1 MAKINEG
8 PGSGSKNPLS
18 NEYKI
23 ETELFKDDIDDM
35 RGRTFGIEVVR
46 GTLPKYTVG
55 EKDAFDRDPKIDIGA
70 DPRAI
75 ENPES
80 DVVKEKKSK
89 IQV

>member
-23 ETELFKDDIDDM
+23 DTELFKDDIDDM

-46 GTLPKYTVG
+46 GPYQNIRLAKKTHS
-55 EKDAFDRDPKIDIGA
+55 IGIQKLTSV
-70 DPRAI
+70 PTRGPSI
-75 ENPES
+75 IRNLMLS
-80 DVVKEKKSK
+80 KKRRK